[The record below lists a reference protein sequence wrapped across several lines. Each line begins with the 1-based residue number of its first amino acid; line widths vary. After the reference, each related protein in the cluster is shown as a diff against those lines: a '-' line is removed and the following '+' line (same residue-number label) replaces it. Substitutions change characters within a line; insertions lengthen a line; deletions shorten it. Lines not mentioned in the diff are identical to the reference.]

1 MTPTLVPCAA
11 CSRHVR
17 ASDDACPFCAAPV
30 HQGVERSAGASQATR
45 VVVALAAALTASA
58 SLSACYGGPPHP
70 RALDVHPIHTS
81 AAPDSGAALE
91 QTPKP

>member
-1 MTPTLVPCAA
+1 MSLTLVPCAG

-17 ASDDACPFCAAPV
+17 ASDDACPFCASPIT
-30 HQGVERSAGASQATR
+30 HSVERVPSAGQATR

-70 RALDVHPIHTS
+70 RALDVYPQRVN

>member
-1 MTPTLVPCAA
+1 MTSTLVPCAG

-30 HQGVERSAGASQATR
+30 THPVERSAGGSQATR

-70 RALDVHPIHTS
+70 RALDVQPHHMS
-81 AAPDSGAALE
+81 AAPDSGAVLE

>member
-1 MTPTLVPCAA
+1 MTPTLVPCAG

-17 ASDDACPFCAAPV
+17 ASEDACPFCASPLAHP
-30 HQGVERSAGASQATR
+30 VERSAGASQATR

-70 RALDVHPIHTS
+70 RALDVYPQRTNV
-81 AAPDSGAALE
+81 APDGGAVLE